1 METATEND
9 VVTEEEVITEN
20 REEEE
25 QEQEQEEQRTELFM
39 DFSNLTRKRKKRS
52 FHVRFV
58 NGLAVGFGIGCI
70 ATFIILWAA
79 VFFTPK
85 LPQTITYEGLLS
97 VFIYPLLYLLT
108 IGLISLTAGLVKER
122 FQPSPETQ

>member
-25 QEQEQEEQRTELFM
+25 REQEEQRTELFM
-39 DFSNLTRKRKKRS
+39 DFSNLTRKRKKRSS

-122 FQPSPETQ
+122 FKPSPENQ

>member
-25 QEQEQEEQRTELFM
+25 QEQEEQRTELFM
-39 DFSNLTRKRKKRS
+39 DFSNLTRQRKKRS

-58 NGLAVGFGIGCI
+58 IGLAVGFGIGCI

-108 IGLISLTAGLVKER
+108 IGLIFLTAGLVKER
-122 FQPSPETQ
+122 FQPSLENQ

>member
-20 REEEE
+20 REK
-25 QEQEQEEQRTELFM
+25 EQEQEEQRTELFM

-122 FQPSPETQ
+122 FKPSPENQ